1 MELTFFS
8 SSSCF
13 FMAAF
18 TFDSK
23 SSESEPEDD
32 EDDEESFLFLFFFLD
47 FCGDFI
53 SQVRQI
59 LNKNGNICS
68 RESAST

>member
-1 MELTFFS
+1 MELTFF

-23 SSESEPEDD
+23 SSDSEPEDD

-47 FCGDFI
+47 FCGDLSVKFI
-53 SQVRQI
+53 RF
-59 LNKNGNICS
+59 
-68 RESAST
+68 

>member
-23 SSESEPEDD
+23 SSDSEPEDD

-47 FCGDFI
+47 FCGDLSVKFD
-53 SQVRQI
+53 RF
-59 LNKNGNICS
+59 
-68 RESAST
+68 

>member
-1 MELTFFS
+1 MELTFF

-23 SSESEPEDD
+23 SSDSEPEDD

-47 FCGDFI
+47 FCGGSN
-53 SQVRQI
+53 SQFWRI
-59 LNKNGNICS
+59 
-68 RESAST
+68 